1 MMKKLLLGGIA
12 LLAVGSLGALAQTV
26 STPNYMNNAGWHV
39 GGVLEILAGG
49 TFRVDT
55 GTKTAAATS
64 GAATLNKLAGVITS
78 EALTTA
84 AAATYTLTLTDS
96 RIAAADQVFVSVG
109 NGTNSAGTPAVATVT
124 PAPGSVVI
132 VIRNAHASAAL
143 NGTLTIAFAVL
154 KN

>member
-1 MMKKLLLGGIA
+1 LWSGAEAAGRGAGTGPADRGGSA
-12 LLAVGSLGALAQTV
+12 CKANSAAAAQI
-26 STPNYMNNAGWHV
+26 
-39 GGVLEILAGG
+39 EILAGG